1 MAGLPV
7 QAKSP
12 DLNYQ
17 SRLNLDPNRI
27 SRPS

>member
-1 MAGLPV
+1 M
-7 QAKSP
+7 SP

-27 SRPS
+27 THPS